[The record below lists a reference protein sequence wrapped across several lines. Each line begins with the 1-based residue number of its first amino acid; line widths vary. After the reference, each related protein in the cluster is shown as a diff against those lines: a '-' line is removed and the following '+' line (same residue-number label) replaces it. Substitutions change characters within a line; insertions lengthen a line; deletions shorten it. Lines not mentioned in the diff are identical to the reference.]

1 MSIIVGLGNVGQE
14 YDGTRHNIGFDVIDV
29 LANTLNVTFG
39 SGKGPFVV
47 AEGRHKGRK
56 IVLIKP
62 TTYMNLSGTA
72 VKKALAKYNTDKKD
86 CLVVYDDLNLP
97 IGAVRMKGQGSD
109 GGHNGIADINEK
121 LGTKEYPRL
130 RVGIGNDFRKGQQV
144 HYVLAPFKESE
155 MDEVEASIQKAH
167 DAALAFVNLGIE
179 RAMNFFN

>member
-14 YDGTRHNIGFDVIDV
+14 YDRTRHNIGFEVIDV
-29 LANTLNVTFG
+29 LAKTLSVEFG
-39 SGKGPFVV
+39 SGNGPFVV
-47 AEGRHKGRK
+47 AEGKYKGRK

-62 TTYMNLSGTA
+62 TNFMNRSGTA

-86 CLVVYDDLNLP
+86 CLVIYDDLNLP
-97 IGAVRMKGQGSD
+97 IGSIRMKGQGSD

-121 LGTKEYPRL
+121 LASREYPRL
-130 RVGIGNDFRKGQQV
+130 RVGIGNDFRRGKQV
-144 HYVLAPFKESE
+144 DFVLSPFDKNELE
-155 MDEVEASIQKAH
+155 EVEASVQKAH

>member
-14 YDGTRHNIGFDVIDV
+14 YDGTRHNIGFDVVDLI
-29 LANTLNVTFG
+29 AETLSVNFKAG
-39 SGKGPFVV
+39 AGPFVV
-47 AEGRHKGRK
+47 AEGRYKGRK

-97 IGAVRMKGQGSD
+97 IGTIRMKGQGSD
-109 GGHNGIADINEK
+109 GGHNGIADINTK
-121 LGTKEYPRL
+121 LGREYPRL
-130 RVGIGNDFRKGQQV
+130 RVGIGNDYLRGRQV
-144 HYVLAPFKESE
+144 DYVLSKFDESE
-155 MDEVEASIQKAH
+155 REDIEASIQKAH